1 MDDETLGMKI
11 RMWLRDLFGSRLNA
25 HLEEELMRLRADFE
39 TRLQERDRLISDLR
53 EEKAQLTAK
62 VDRYEM
68 VIIPMT
74 SGSLLSQRKP
84 LVTLDEKE
92 TGTDSLVGHWQAIQ
106 RNHDREQENSDGD
119 DGGRQAQKQ

>member
-62 VDRYEM
+62 LDRYEM

-74 SGSLLSQRKP
+74 SGSLLSPRKP